1 MKPRSTRSGSLSE
14 TRKAARATLESLTA
28 VKRRSAL
35 VLVCSGDL
43 GAGKTAFVKSLAR
56 ELRVKG
62 KVASPTFVIEKA
74 YATGTAARKKFG
86 VARLVHI
93 DAYRL
98 DDARELAQLGFKER
112 LRDAGNLIVI
122 EWGEKVKRLL
132 PKKHAHLHFEFV
144 DATTR
149 DITRKK

>member
-14 TRKAARATLESLTA
+14 TRKAARATLESLTEE
-28 VKRRSAL
+28 KRTGAL
-35 VLVCSGDL
+35 VLICSGNL
-43 GAGKTAFVKSLAR
+43 GAGKTAFVKALAR
-56 ELRVKG
+56 ELRIKG
-62 KVASPTFVIEKA
+62 NIASPTFVIEKA
-74 YATGTAARKKFG
+74 YSVPAAAKKKFG
-86 VARLVHI
+86 VGRLVHI

-98 DDARELAQLGFKER
+98 DDARELARLGLRER
-112 LRDAGNLIVI
+112 LKDRENLIII